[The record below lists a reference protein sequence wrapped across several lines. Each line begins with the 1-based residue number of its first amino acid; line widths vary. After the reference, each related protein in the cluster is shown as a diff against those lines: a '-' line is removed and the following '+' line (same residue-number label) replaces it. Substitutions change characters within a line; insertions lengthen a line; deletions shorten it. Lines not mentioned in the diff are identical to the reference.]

1 MAAHSNNQTIETKI
15 GLGPDQF
22 LEGETEMKFAGKV
35 AVVTGG
41 SRDIGR
47 AVCVKLASEGASVVV
62 NYNTNEADADATV
75 AAVEAAGGKG
85 IKVKGDVT
93 KSADVDA
100 LMAAAREAFG
110 GKIDILVNNAGGL
123 VARKTL
129 PEMDEEFFNWVMQL
143 NVTSTFLACQAAVP
157 HMSEG
162 SAIVNLASLAGRDG
176 GGGGAIAYATS
187 KGAVMTMTRG
197 LAKELG
203 PQGIRVNALCPGMI
217 ATTFHD
223 KFTPDAARENVAN
236 STPLRRQ
243 GRAEETA
250 DAVAYLASDEA
261 SFITGANLDINGGL
275 AYS

>member
-1 MAAHSNNQTIETKI
+1 MR
-15 GLGPDQF
+15 
-22 LEGETEMKFAGKV
+22 FAGKV

-47 AVCVKLASEGASVVV
+47 AICVKLASEGANVVV
-62 NYNTNEADADATV
+62 NYNSNEKDADATI
-75 AAVEAAGGKG
+75 AEIETAGGKG
-85 IKVKGDVT
+85 IKVKADVT
-93 KSADVDA
+93 KQADV
-100 LMAAAREAFG
+100 AAIVAASREAFG
-110 GKIDILVNNAGGL
+110 DRIDILVNNAGGL

-129 PEMDEEFFNWVMQL
+129 AEMDEEFFNHVMQL
-143 NVTSTFLACQAAVP
+143 NVTSTFLATQAVVP
-157 HMSEG
+157 LMGEG

-176 GGGGAIAYATS
+176 GGGGASAYATA
-187 KGAVMTMTRG
+187 KGAVMTFTRG
-197 LAKELG
+197 MAKELG
-203 PQGIRVNALCPGMI
+203 PHGIRVNALCPGMI

-261 SFITGANLDINGGL
+261 SFITGANVDINGGL
-275 AYS
+275 AFS

>member
-1 MAAHSNNQTIETKI
+1 
-15 GLGPDQF
+15 
-22 LEGETEMKFAGKV
+22 MKFAGKT

-47 AVCVKLASEGASVVV
+47 AVCVKLGSEGANVVV
-62 NYNTNEADADATV
+62 NYNSNEDDADATV
-75 AAVEAAGGKG
+75 AAVEAAGGKA
-85 IKVKGDVT
+85 IKVKADVT
-93 KSADVDA
+93 KPTDVDA
-100 LMAAAREAFG
+100 LIAAARDAFG
-110 GKIDILVNNAGGL
+110 DAIHILVNNAGGL

-129 PEMDEEFFNWVMQL
+129 EEMDEEFFNFVMQL
-143 NVTSTFLACQAAVP
+143 NATSTFLACKAAVP
-157 HMSEG
+157 FMGEG

-203 PQGIRVNALCPGMI
+203 PKGIRVNAICPGMI

-243 GRAEETA
+243 GDANETA
-250 DAVAYLASDEA
+250 DLVAYLASDEA
-261 SFITGANLDINGGL
+261 SFIAGANIDINGGL
-275 AYS
+275 AFS